1 MDPLPCTPDGVFDA
15 VIVGAGV
22 AGLTAAVALA
32 GEGLRVMVLEREAT
46 LGGRART
53 VIDSHTRDPL
63 PIGPHVFLADY
74 ANLRSLLARLGTEDR
89 VVWQQEPH
97 LTVTDGAHSSGGR
110 LDLAPPPFHFVP
122 VLARLRD
129 LTLRDSFASLPAVLL
144 ALQIDEDDV
153 LRLDDLDAAS
163 VLRWLGASE
172 RSLATLWSFVSRN
185 VLNLPLEECSAG
197 AFFRFC
203 RFLLSRRTPSFGFAD
218 RGLGDVFAPPAQRF
232 IERAGGQVRTGVQAL
247 AITSDGE
254 KPSGVATT
262 LEHVPAR
269 AVVVCTP
276 ADAAAKLLPA
286 RVLALQPALSA
297 LDGFEPVP
305 YASVFLWF
313 DAKLTCRRFWA
324 RSFRPDDLGSDFY
337 DLSNIYRG
345 YARHP
350 SLIATNVIG
359 RDRIGGQSDA
369 ALVNGVRAELAEL
382 LPAARGAQLRHARV
396 ERIPMAIHAPHPG
409 TEKLRPP
416 ARTSVPGV
424 VLAGDWTRTGL
435 PACMESAAL
444 SGFRAAECVLESLG
458 RARSLTQPLPP
469 PAPLP
474 AFASRLAHRLPIEPV
489 EALLNARPL
498 LERIGSARRSARVPV
513 EP

>member
-1 MDPLPCTPDGVFDA
+1 MPGTGDGVLDA

-32 GEGLRVMVLEREAT
+32 EEGLRVAVLERDPT

-53 VIDSHTRDPL
+53 VVDSHTGDPL

-74 ANLRSLLARLGTEDR
+74 ANLRALLARLGTEDR

-97 LTVTDGAHSSGGR
+97 LTVTDGARSYRGR
-110 LDLAPPPFHFVP
+110 LDLAPPPLHFVP

-129 LTLRDSFASLPAVLL
+129 LTLRDALASLPALLL
-144 ALQIDEDDV
+144 AMQIDEGDV
-153 LRLDDLDAAS
+153 ARLDDLDAAR

-172 RSLATLWSFVSRN
+172 PSLEVLWSFVSRN

-218 RGLGDVFAPPAQRF
+218 RGLGDVFAPAARRVV
-232 IERAGGQVRTGVQAL
+232 ERAGGQVRTGVKVL
-247 AITSDGE
+247 AIASE
-254 KPSGVATT
+254 SGGASTVATT
-262 LEHVPAR
+262 LGPLRAR
-269 AVVVCTP
+269 AVVVATP
-276 ADAAAKLLPA
+276 ADAVPELLPPQA
-286 RVLALQPALSA
+286 LALQPELSG
-297 LDGFEPVP
+297 LLGFQPVP

-313 DAKLTCRRFWA
+313 DTKLTCRRFWA
-324 RSFRPDDLGSDFY
+324 RSFKPDDIGSDFY

-345 YARHP
+345 YTERP

-359 RDRIGGQSDA
+359 RDRLDGRSDA
-369 ALVNGVRAELAEL
+369 ALLEGVRAELAEL
-382 LPAARGAQLRHARV
+382 FPAATQTSVRHVHV
-396 ERIPMAIHAPHPG
+396 ERIPMAIHAPRPG

-416 ARTSVPGV
+416 ARTAVPGL
-424 VLAGDWTRTGL
+424 VLAGDWTRTDL

-444 SGFRAAECVLESLG
+444 SGWRAAECVLERLG
-458 RARSLTQPLPP
+458 RRRALVQPLPA
-469 PAPLP
+469 PAAIP
-474 AFASRLAHRLPIEPV
+474 ALTSLLAHRLPIEPV
-489 EALLNARPL
+489 DALLRARPL
-498 LERIGSARRSARVPV
+498 LERIAPARRSGAGVPV